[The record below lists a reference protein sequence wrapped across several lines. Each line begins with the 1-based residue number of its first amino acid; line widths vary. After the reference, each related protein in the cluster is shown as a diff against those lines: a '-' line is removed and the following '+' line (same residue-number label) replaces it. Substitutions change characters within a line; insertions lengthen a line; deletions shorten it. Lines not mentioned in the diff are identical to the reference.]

1 MNSFKY
7 TIGILAISLLVLTGC
22 NKAEPPTAET
32 IPTATAS
39 ATEVTTPPSAAGE
52 ATAEKATTPQSAS
65 SETKN
70 ETDKEATS
78 ADAGKGFGDLT
89 AVVSK
94 TQQAVEANDFAK
106 ARDEFDKFEG
116 AWSKVEDGVKA
127 KSSDTYNAIEDNVD
141 KLQDAMKASNKEK
154 SIEAL
159 QALNN
164 SILSA
169 AK

>member
-1 MNSFKY
+1 MKSFKY
-7 TIGILAISLLVLTGC
+7 TIGILAVSLLVLTGC
-22 NKAEPPTAET
+22 NKSEPPTAET

-52 ATAEKATTPQSAS
+52 A
-65 SETKN
+65 KN

-106 ARDEFDKFEG
+106 ARDEFDKFED

-127 KSSDTYNAIEDNVD
+127 KSNDTYNAIEDNVD